1 MGLKTVLIITW
12 QDVYVASQH
21 AKGGEDMITVVN
33 IVKKKSYSQ
42 ADNRGW
48 DGGVHIVIYSKLTQ
62 LGQYCDNS
70 NTLTKQLLTKC

>member
-33 IVKKKSYSQ
+33 IYKKKSYSQ

-48 DGGVHIVIYSKLTQ
+48 EEGGS
-62 LGQYCDNS
+62 
-70 NTLTKQLLTKC
+70 TL

>member
-33 IVKKKSYSQ
+33 IYKKKSYSQ

-48 DGGVHIVIYSKLTQ
+48 EGLVPHCNLFIT
-62 LGQYCDNS
+62 
-70 NTLTKQLLTKC
+70 NTTKSVL